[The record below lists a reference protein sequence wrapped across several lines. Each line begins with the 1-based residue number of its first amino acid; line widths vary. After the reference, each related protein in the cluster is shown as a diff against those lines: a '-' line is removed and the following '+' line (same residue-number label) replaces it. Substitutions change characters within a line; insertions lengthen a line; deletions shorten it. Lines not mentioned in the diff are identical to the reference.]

1 MTLFRK
7 YGGIWPAEVMRR
19 VIEIVNNECP
29 QLIDD
34 RKMTSCGPFNRSR
47 ATIGARNA
55 RPTVGQRDLFDR
67 VSIRNF
73 HRETAIV
80 PKCTS
85 IFTRFS
91 SFVLSINAS
100 IIIIII
106 ISRANIQIYP
116 ERRYIL
122 YSFNEL
128 KKIFRMYFRK
138 TQIYLDLKK

>member
-1 MTLFRK
+1 
-7 YGGIWPAEVMRR
+7 MRR

-80 PKCTS
+80 PKCTRNKYFLLDS
-85 IFTRFS
+85 PLSFS
-91 SFVLSINAS
+91 PLT
-100 IIIIII
+100 
-106 ISRANIQIYP
+106 
-116 ERRYIL
+116 L
-122 YSFNEL
+122 
-128 KKIFRMYFRK
+128 
-138 TQIYLDLKK
+138 